1 MSYPDQ
7 HRFAM
12 QVAQLS
18 RAWRSELDR
27 RLVGLGLSQARW
39 LVLLHLARFTEM
51 PTQRELAQ
59 SVGVEGP
66 TLARLLDGLEA
77 QGLVTRVAV
86 PEDRRA
92 KKIALQPKAI
102 VTAYPV
108 RGLDIGA
115 TEMIYELLLE
125 QRDRGAGVLFISED
139 LDALIKYSDRILVLY
154 RGRVMGILNRE
165 EAKLGRIGMMMMG
178 TTPEEVTRYE
188 ALSHF

>member
-66 TLARLLDGLEA
+66 TLARLLDSLEG

-92 KKIALQPKAI
+92 KKIALQAKAQPLI
-102 VTAYPV
+102 EKIEAISTQLRQEVF
-108 RGLDIGA
+108 
-115 TEMIYELLLE
+115 
-125 QRDRGAGVLFISED
+125 AGIDEDDLRRCQQVHARVLGN
-139 LDALIKYSDRILVLY
+139 LV
-154 RGRVMGILNRE
+154 
-165 EAKLGRIGMMMMG
+165 K
-178 TTPEEVTRYE
+178 
-188 ALSHF
+188 

>member
-39 LVLLHLARFTEM
+39 LVLLHLASFTEM

-66 TLARLLDGLEA
+66 TLARLLDSLEN
-77 QGLVTRVAV
+77 QGLVMRVAV

-92 KKIALQPKAI
+92 KKIALQPKAQPLI
-102 VTAYPV
+102 EKIEAISTQLRREVF
-108 RGLDIGA
+108 
-115 TEMIYELLLE
+115 
-125 QRDRGAGVLFISED
+125 AGIDEDDLRRCQQVHARVLGN
-139 LDALIKYSDRILVLY
+139 LV
-154 RGRVMGILNRE
+154 
-165 EAKLGRIGMMMMG
+165 K
-178 TTPEEVTRYE
+178 
-188 ALSHF
+188 

>member
-66 TLARLLDGLEA
+66 TLARLLDSLEA
-77 QGLVTRVAV
+77 QGLITRVAV

-92 KKIALQPKAI
+92 KKIALQPKAQPLI
-102 VTAYPV
+102 EKIEAISTQLRQEVF
-108 RGLDIGA
+108 
-115 TEMIYELLLE
+115 
-125 QRDRGAGVLFISED
+125 AGIDEED
-139 LDALIKYSDRILVLY
+139 LRRCQQVHARVL
-154 RGRVMGILNRE
+154 GNLL
-165 EAKLGRIGMMMMG
+165 K
-178 TTPEEVTRYE
+178 
-188 ALSHF
+188 

>member
-39 LVLLHLARFTEM
+39 LVLLHLSRFTEM

-66 TLARLLDGLEA
+66 TLARLLDSLEA
-77 QGLVTRVAV
+77 QELVTRVAV

-92 KKIALQPKAI
+92 KKIALQPKAQPLI
-102 VTAYPV
+102 EKIEAISTQL
-108 RGLDIGA
+108 RLDVF
-115 TEMIYELLLE
+115 
-125 QRDRGAGVLFISED
+125 AGIDDED
-139 LDALIKYSDRILVLY
+139 LRRCQQVHARVLSNLL
-154 RGRVMGILNRE
+154 R
-165 EAKLGRIGMMMMG
+165 
-178 TTPEEVTRYE
+178 
-188 ALSHF
+188 